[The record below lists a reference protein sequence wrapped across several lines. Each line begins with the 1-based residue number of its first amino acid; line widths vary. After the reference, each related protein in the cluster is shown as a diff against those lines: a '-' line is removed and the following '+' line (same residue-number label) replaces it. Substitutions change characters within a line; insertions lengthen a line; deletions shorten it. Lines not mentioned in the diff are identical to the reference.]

1 MNLNEMYPSRF
12 LKAADVE
19 QGLTLTISHVMME
32 TMGMPGDQ
40 QEKPVVYFTD
50 DLRGLVLNKTNAGII
65 GEMYGPDTDA
75 WVGQQLQ
82 LRKDVVAF
90 QGKMTPTVRVQFVPR
105 IQHQAPLFNQQQVQQ
120 AAQQAA
126 QQAQQQPSM
135 APPQQQAQQP
145 APNGT
150 ANPYG
155 HPQQPAPTP
164 IEQAA
169 QAPVTES
176 ATNQGDASWNFPNQ
190 PWEQQQTG
198 APAEQ
203 SAVQRGIDTLNRS
216 ANTPL

>member
-105 IQHQAPLFNQQQVQQ
+105 IQHQTPLFGAQQGQQQG
-120 AAQQAA
+120 AQPA
-126 QQAQQQPSM
+126 
-135 APPQQQAQQP
+135 QQQAQQRP
-145 APNGT
+145 MPPQQQAPNGT

-176 ATNQGDASWNFPNQ
+176 ATNQGDATWNFPNQ
-190 PWEQQQTG
+190 PWEAQQQAQQQG

-203 SAVQRGIDTLNRS
+203 TPMQRGIDTLNRS